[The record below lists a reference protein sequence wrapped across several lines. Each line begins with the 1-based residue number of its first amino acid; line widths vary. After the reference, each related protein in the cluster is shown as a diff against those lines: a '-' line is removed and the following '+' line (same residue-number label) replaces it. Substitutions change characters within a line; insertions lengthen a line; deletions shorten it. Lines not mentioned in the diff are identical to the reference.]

1 MGTEREESEI
11 DVKKKRQGLTSFS
24 SFLFLPEATD
34 DLLPVTVSGGRRGEL
49 APDVSGDTA
58 RDVFLTRA
66 AVEAGVVVLGCDFES
81 LRGNCM

>member
-1 MGTEREESEI
+1 M
-11 DVKKKRQGLTSFS
+11 
-24 SFLFLPEATD
+24 
-34 DLLPVTVSGGRRGEL
+34 TVSGGRRGEL

-81 LRGNCM
+81 LSLRGNCM